1 MAWQFTSQQPI
12 YQQIIDTIERRI
24 ITGAYEMGGKLPSV
38 RELALE
44 AAVNPNT
51 MQRALGELEEKGLI
65 ATQRNSGKT
74 VTTDAEA
81 VRTARAGRADGLA
94 EGYLSDMDAIGYKK
108 AEAIGFL
115 KDKEETHGDH
125 PDNECADETL

>member
-74 VTTDAEA
+74 VTDNKEA
-81 VRTARAGRADGLA
+81 IRMARDDKAIEVAKAFIKSMEAL
-94 EGYLSDMDAIGYKK
+94 GYSSSEALEFLTK
-108 AEAIGFL
+108 AER
-115 KDKEETHGDH
+115 KE
-125 PDNECADETL
+125 A